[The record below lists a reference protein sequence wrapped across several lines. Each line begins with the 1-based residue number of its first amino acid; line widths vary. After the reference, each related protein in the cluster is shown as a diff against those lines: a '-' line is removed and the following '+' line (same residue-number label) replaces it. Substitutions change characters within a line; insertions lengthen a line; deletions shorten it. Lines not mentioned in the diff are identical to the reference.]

1 MEILKSTYL
10 LIKYIACRQYWPSEQ
25 ISLELKVVVSS
36 LLNIRSTS
44 PEVSCKKVL
53 LKFLLKSLLLSL
65 IWNFRLANFIEK
77 IYLHTCFPEN
87 FAEVLKT
94 PIL

>member
-10 LIKYIACRQYWPSEQ
+10 LIKYIACRQYWPSDQ
-25 ISLELKVVVSS
+25 IGLELKVGVSS
-36 LLNIRSTS
+36 LLNIRSTR
-44 PEVSCKKVL
+44 PEVFCKKVF

-65 IWNFRLANFIEK
+65 IWNFKLINFIEK

-87 FAEVLKT
+87 FAEVLKA